1 MHRLQQIRQKT
12 LPLAVMTQVPQVP
25 LILPNLPLIKR
36 KLLPKQH
43 LKQQIVSQPQRKRR
57 QLVLLVML
65 HKRLVRQ
72 AQVQMLLLLR
82 QPNIRMSQKFKL
94 QQIVHLQQRL
104 KLQVLQMQPEV
115 QLEPVM
121 ILLLLLLLLMLKPQ
135 LPKPAQRLLRQALLQ
150 KQKARLQAVMPMK
163 QLRLPVKRAPVLM

>member
-1 MHRLQQIRQKT
+1 DSI
-12 LPLAVMTQVPQVP
+12 AAA
-25 LILPNLPLIKR
+25 
-36 KLLPKQH
+36 
-43 LKQQIVSQPQRKRR
+43 RKRR